1 MALPFWED
9 LWRLEWSMNH
19 KGNICQEEFLSS
31 KLEERWGDGRP
42 WMTEALSLEYSEV
55 TQSNRRGGRSRYVG
69 LCAGLIGVL
78 FWLLI
83 FIYLFLLFGATPT
96 AYGSSHAGVKSE
108 LQLPA
113 YTTATTMQD
122 TSCICGLHHSSQQ
135 CWILNP
141 VRETRDQAHILL
153 DTSQVQTHWGT
164 MELLV
169 AFIFWIKEEEKLST
183 KSENGEGGIRELS
196 NILLEEMRSHNL
208 VTCTRR

>member
-1 MALPFWED
+1 
-9 LWRLEWSMNH
+9 
-19 KGNICQEEFLSS
+19 
-31 KLEERWGDGRP
+31 
-42 WMTEALSLEYSEV
+42 MTEALSLEYSEV

-122 TSCICGLHHSSQQ
+122 LSCVFDLHHSSQQ
-135 CWILNP
+135 HLILNP
-141 VRETRDQAHILL
+141 LFEARDRACILM
-153 DTSQVQTHWGT
+153 DTSQICFCCAMMGT
-164 MELLV
+164 PDC
-169 AFIFWIKEEEKLST
+169 ISCDKEQNTEK
-183 KSENGEGGIRELS
+183 
-196 NILLEEMRSHNL
+196 
-208 VTCTRR
+208 